1 MMFPLHH
8 KDKASSVP
16 LLLLG
21 DRGKPGGSAESIHRS
36 PSHGEA
42 YQVKKPQLY
51 RVQGELLNLTGNPLT
66 TSILAQLVH
75 WSQRLLNVALF
86 VVGEE
91 KKASLQHRF
100 SSSFRFSFFYHG
112 WLSKS
117 AQELLKKPSCSVLLF
132 LLSTIIEE
140 FLCLKL

>member
-21 DRGKPGGSAESIHRS
+21 DRRKPGGSAESIHRS

-51 RVQGELLNLTGNPLT
+51 RVQGELVELIDLACNPLT
-66 TSILAQLVH
+66 ISILKQLVH
-75 WSQRLLNVALF
+75 WSQRISGFELF
-86 VVGEE
+86 VAEE
-91 KKASLQHRF
+91 KGASLQDRF
-100 SSSFRFSFFYHG
+100 SSFRFSSFYHG
-112 WLSKS
+112 GLPKS
-117 AQELLKKPSCSVLLF
+117 AQGLLKKRCFGLLF
-132 LLSTIIEE
+132 LFSIIIEE